1 MNIAGSQLVLDANS
15 GKYKARVY
23 AKVNGGK
30 DIAATFKVN
39 IPALANNAGVVGMV
53 AGQTTN
59 VDIDGRKTSYANINL
74 KFAPPCTWTDKDV
87 TATWYDDDNN
97 PPQAGIQP
105 AEFLIWVVETDK
117 TTGAS
122 SKIQLTSSKLVENG
136 STNTFYPRAGQGT
149 GTFTFRAK
157 DNKKY
162 DWVWS
167 RIYDNNALQ
176 FSLPF
181 DSINYTTVCPPP
193 VAPTL
198 TPSVLGA
205 PTVNA
210 GAPAT
215 FTLHDKVVN
224 FSAPNKTYT
233 YNVNYHYDNDP
244 YAAIPAAISGV
255 FAPRNKTLTISS
267 DVNRDI
273 TPDIVFPAAALAGHD
288 KVCVQFNIANGG
300 GMTVTGNPAEYC
312 TSIVTPGTYTVTAS
326 QADYEKGTGGA
337 GASVVYNLIRTSAP
351 CNAADTVIWKPG
363 TAAARSVAVPIDCAN
378 PPAATIDTFTDTA
391 SAATLDAQPVGLY
404 TNGGAYKANIV
415 SINGVASARRQVAAA
430 GRQR

>member
-1 MNIAGSQLVLDANS
+1 MMRFKQLMTIVVGGIFIVATISNNVSAISATGPDPADSAPDASFTVANSTYIPNADSIFANVYFSTNTGTKTVRIVNPDLCHPALASSDDRDYVGYANGSAAVNYYLQEISGSASNVDSGIGYVRTGASACTGSFDMNIAGSQLVLDANS

-193 VAPTL
+193 VAHTL
-198 TPSVLGA
+198 PPS
-205 PTVNA
+205 
-210 GAPAT
+210 
-215 FTLHDKVVN
+215 H
-224 FSAPNKTYT
+224 
-233 YNVNYHYDNDP
+233 
-244 YAAIPAAISGV
+244 
-255 FAPRNKTLTISS
+255 
-267 DVNRDI
+267 
-273 TPDIVFPAAALAGHD
+273 
-288 KVCVQFNIANGG
+288 
-300 GMTVTGNPAEYC
+300 
-312 TSIVTPGTYTVTAS
+312 
-326 QADYEKGTGGA
+326 
-337 GASVVYNLIRTSAP
+337 
-351 CNAADTVIWKPG
+351 
-363 TAAARSVAVPIDCAN
+363 
-378 PPAATIDTFTDTA
+378 
-391 SAATLDAQPVGLY
+391 
-404 TNGGAYKANIV
+404 
-415 SINGVASARRQVAAA
+415 
-430 GRQR
+430 